1 MKKDFYIK
9 VTLIYLIGII
19 FLDHSVPAQDS
30 IPDSLLHIHPNSLQK
45 MLDTT
50 IVQDSFSRLMQV
62 DTIKVDT
69 TKTDSQPSDTLHQL
83 EEKTAEKRVKPV
95 QQTII
100 VDTALQEAVITHPAE
115 EADTVLQKPQEK
127 DTAESEIKSLREI
140 LSTSKLFLSLMM
152 LAAGWIFLRYLTK
165 LLNIF
170 AERWPQYRLTIK
182 GLIPVIRI
190 GSWTLILFFII
201 VAIIQP
207 AIETIWA
214 ITASA
219 GIAIGFA
226 SQDILKNIFG
236 GILIL
241 MDKPFKVGDKIKI
254 DDHYGEV
261 VNIGLRTVRIVTP
274 DDSLVSIPNSE
285 IVNKSVSNANAG
297 APDCQVVAEF
307 YFEKDIDMNK
317 AHTLAIR
324 CASISRYVF
333 LNKPISAT
341 FKNEIYEGR
350 SMIKMRLKAYVF
362 DHRFEFAFITD
373 MSKIIFREFS
383 RAGLTA

>member
-9 VTLIYLIGII
+9 AIFIILAIAI
-19 FLDHSVPAQDS
+19 FLSNSVSTQDT
-30 IPDSLLHIHPNSLQK
+30 IPDSLVKIQQNSIQSVTPADIVTDPFT
-45 MLDTT
+45 MITRADSAIT
-50 IVQDSFSRLMQV
+50 ITEKSG
-62 DTIKVDT
+62 I
-69 TKTDSQPSDTLHQL
+69 QPSEIIHQP
-83 EEKTAEKRVKPV
+83 EMKESEKAIKPV
-95 QQTII
+95 QQSIKE
-100 VDTALQEAVITHPAE
+100 DTAQQKSNIPLGNITRKKTQESDASQPK
-115 EADTVLQKPQEK
+115 L
-127 DTAESEIKSLREI
+127 KSLRDI
-140 LSTSKLFLSLMM
+140 LSTSKLFLSLVI
-152 LAAGWIFLRYLTK
+152 LVIGWVFLRYLAK

-170 AERWPQYRLTIK
+170 SERWPQYRLTIK

-201 VAIIQP
+201 AGVMQP

-236 GILIL
+236 GVLIL
-241 MDKPFKVGDKIKI
+241 MDKPFKVGDKIQI
-254 DDHYGEV
+254 ENHYGEV
-261 VNIGLRTVRIVTP
+261 VNIGLRTVRIVSP

-285 IVNKSVSNANAG
+285 IVSKSVSNANSG

-307 YFEKDIDMNK
+307 YFKKDIDIYK
-317 AHTLAIR
+317 AHALALR

-373 MSKIIFREFS
+373 MSKIVFREFP
-383 RAGLTA
+383 RAGVPI

>member
-1 MKKDFYIK
+1 MKKDFCIK
-9 VTLIYLIGII
+9 SVFVSFVLGI
-19 FLDHSVPAQDS
+19 LLSNSASTQDTV
-30 IPDSLLHIHPNSLQK
+30 PDSLAQSHRNILKEVAPAAIESDSFTGEQSQDTTLVNSAESDSQFTGAVFHSQIKEPETLIKSEQPALKKDDINQKYTFPAVIGQTDTILQK
-45 MLDTT
+45 THDG
-50 IVQDSFSRLMQV
+50 D
-62 DTIKVDT
+62 
-69 TKTDSQPSDTLHQL
+69 
-83 EEKTAEKRVKPV
+83 AAKP
-95 QQTII
+95 
-100 VDTALQEAVITHPAE
+100 
-115 EADTVLQKPQEK
+115 K
-127 DTAESEIKSLREI
+127 IKSLQEI
-140 LSTSKLFLSLMM
+140 LSTSKLFLSLFVF
-152 LAAGWIFLRYLTK
+152 AAGWIFLRYLTK

-170 AERWPQYRLTIK
+170 SERWPQYRLTIK

-207 AIETIWA
+207 AIATIWT

-241 MDKPFKVGDKIKI
+241 MDKPFKVGDKIQI
-254 DDHYGEV
+254 EAYYGEV

-307 YFEKDIDMNK
+307 YFEKDMDMNR
-317 AHTLAIR
+317 AHTLAVR

-333 LNKPISAT
+333 LNKPITAT

-362 DHRFEFAFITD
+362 DHRFEYAFITE
-373 MSKIIFREFS
+373 MSKIVFREFPK
-383 RAGLTA
+383 AGLNI